1 MLKSCNSSIIQL
13 FVNFFLLLITKS
25 AAAVW
30 AFATARAFAKAQIT
44 GSAMLAT

>member
-1 MLKSCNSSIIQL
+1 L
-13 FVNFFLLLITKS
+13 
-25 AAAVW
+25 AAVW